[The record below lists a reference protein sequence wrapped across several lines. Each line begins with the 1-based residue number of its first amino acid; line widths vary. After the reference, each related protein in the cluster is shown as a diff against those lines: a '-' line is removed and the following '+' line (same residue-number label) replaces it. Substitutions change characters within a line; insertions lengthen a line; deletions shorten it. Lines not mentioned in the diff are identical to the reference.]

1 MILFMPFPADSAA
14 RAKAD
19 TATVPAQFRFRGRK
33 LWAFCEFL
41 FLFSAGRAAR
51 AKADTATIKA
61 QIRFRSR
68 ELWFCFA
75 IFLSSLLFPADC
87 AARAKA
93 DTVTIKAQIR
103 FRSRK
108 LWAFLRF
115 LLLFPADCAAKA
127 KADREKVR
135 AHFVVGAGNYWV
147 WAIFYSD
154 AISRRLHGQGKADT
168 VTIVAQFRL
177 RTGKYWLFSFS
188 RIISN
193 RLRGQGKRGHSDG
206 TQRPHCDKK
215 QFPKQ
220 FPADCL
226 GRASVTSLRFLA
238 PQCYPQAARSE
249 HKLARQRYR

>member
-1 MILFMPFPADSAA
+1 MPFPADSAA

-33 LWAFCEFL
+33 VWAFCEFL

-108 LWAFLRF
+108 LWAFFTLFVAISRRLRGQGESGQRKGKGALCCRSRK
-115 LLLFPADCAAKA
+115 LLGLGDFFNA
-127 KADREKVR
+127 
-135 AHFVVGAGNYWV
+135 
-147 WAIFYSD
+147 D

-168 VTIVAQFRL
+168 VTIAAQLCL
-177 RTGKYWLFSFS
+177 RTGKYWRFSFS

>member
-1 MILFMPFPADSAA
+1 MGFLRVFVSI
-14 RAKAD
+14 
-19 TATVPAQFRFRGRK
+19 
-33 LWAFCEFL
+33 FC
-41 FLFSAGRAAR
+41 
-51 AKADTATIKA
+51 
-61 QIRFRSR
+61 RSR
-68 ELWFCFA
+68 GQGKSGHGNDKGANSFQEQGTMVLFCDFSFFVA
-75 IFLSSLLFPADC
+75 ISRRLRCQGKSGHGNDKGAFFQEQE
-87 AARAKA
+87 
-93 DTVTIKAQIR
+93 TIG
-103 FRSRK
+103 
-108 LWAFLRF
+108 FLRF